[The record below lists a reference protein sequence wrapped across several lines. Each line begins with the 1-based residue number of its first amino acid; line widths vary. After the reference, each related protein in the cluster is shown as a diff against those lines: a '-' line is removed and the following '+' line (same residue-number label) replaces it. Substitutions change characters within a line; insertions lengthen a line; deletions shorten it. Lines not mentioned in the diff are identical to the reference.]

1 MSRPSHDRMHQ
12 LVKAEV
18 PRIIEKLDD
27 HLLKPA
33 RRVIVM
39 EKHGTNWQDGQ
50 TADDRFMW
58 VKGPWC
64 ESLLPKFTTSLP
76 CQAETLS

>member
-18 PRIIEKLDD
+18 PRIIERLDD

-33 RRVIVM
+33 RRVIVV

-50 TADDRFMW
+50 TAGDRFMW
-58 VKGPWC
+58 VKGRGVSRSFPSSQLRC
-64 ESLLPKFTTSLP
+64 LAKQKP
-76 CQAETLS
+76 